1 MKGTGRARVLN
12 SDAVILGDYTIKELE
27 DILPRLDDDAAGIIV
42 DSSVGQKFV
51 DAAYKKGIKY
61 IAAREFTGIV
71 HRPAGIRLI
80 PL

>member
-1 MKGTGRARVLN
+1 VLN

-27 DILPRLDDDAAGIIV
+27 DILPKLDSDAAGIIMDASCGQKLV
-42 DSSVGQKFV
+42 DS
-51 DAAYKKGIKY
+51 AYKKGLKY